1 LSVRDRSLA
10 SSGGKMCEESVIWRA
25 KKKKKTTNKTRPND
39 KKQDMATLK
48 KDYD

>member
-1 LSVRDRSLA
+1 MVRSKN
-10 SSGGKMCEESVIWRA
+10 KM
-25 KKKKKTTNKTRPND
+25 KTKTNKTRPND